1 MAARLKLNEIRSEI
15 EMGNLIKRD
24 QLKVQGSIFRKVA
37 KEVLQWDVLQWLQKL
52 STNAKNTIKVFFFV
66 AIEEDD

>member
-37 KEVLQWDVLQWLQKL
+37 KEVLQ
-52 STNAKNTIKVFFFV
+52 
-66 AIEEDD
+66 